1 MKKAVSLLFFFAVLS
16 LSGQQIIDN
25 GKIPQNK
32 NAGRVLNL
40 NETLRIAGDSD
51 DYFYSVIVNLQID
64 ASGNIYIND
73 AWGSFEKSHLL
84 KFSPE
89 GEFLKDLY
97 RQGEGPGE
105 IQSMYGFAL
114 SDKKVY
120 VYDYMKRKII
130 VMEEDGTFVKE
141 FKIASD
147 SSYEFI
153 GIFEDWLV
161 FSRKD
166 YPSERKTTRLYDLN
180 YVIVFVSKDGQ
191 TKKDLYTFTNQL
203 FLVSAAQGGGM
214 LNWDPFMAKIGD
226 DKLYVCSS
234 QEYLIEVLDLK
245 TGQIT
250 SRFKRT
256 YSRKKH
262 EMRDSTKKFI
272 SKYSAPKRRFDND
285 IKELFYDGS
294 FLWIQTSTEI
304 EDKGQMFDVYD
315 TNGRFLDS
323 FFVKTNGRIVKIKGD
338 YIYSSETDEEEL
350 PYLVKYKIIR

>member
-1 MKKAVSLLFFFAVLS
+1 MKKAFSLLFFFAVLS
-16 LSGQQIIDN
+16 LSALQIVNN
-25 GKIPQNK
+25 GKTPQNK

-40 NETLRIAGDSD
+40 SEVLRVAGDSD
-51 DYFYSVIVNLQID
+51 DYFYSGIVNLQID
-64 ASGNIYIND
+64 TSGNIYIND
-73 AWGSFEKSHLL
+73 SWGTFSRSHLV
-84 KFSPE
+84 KFSPD
-89 GEFLKDLY
+89 GRFLKDLY

-105 IQSMYGFAL
+105 IQSFYRFAL

-180 YVIVFVSKDGQ
+180 HVIVFVSKDGQ

-234 QEYLIEVLDLK
+234 QEYLIEVLDLN
-245 TGQIT
+245 TAQIT

-272 SKYSAPKRRFDND
+272 SKFSAPKRRFDND
-285 IKELFYDGS
+285 IRELFHDGS
-294 FLWIQTSTEI
+294 HLWIKTSTET

-315 TNGRFLDS
+315 SNGRFLDS
-323 FFVKTNGRIVKIKGD
+323 FFVNTTGSIVKIEGD

-350 PYLVKYKIIR
+350 PYLMKYKIIR